1 MIPDPSVLIL
11 RFLISFLSTLS
22 LFTLNSKLVTSYSCT
37 VSSPNTTTDERTLL
51 VLKAAASCPARL

>member
-22 LFTLNSKLVTSYSCT
+22 LFTLNSKLVTAYSCT
-37 VSSPNTTTDERTLL
+37 VSSHNTTTDERTLL